1 MDRCHRV
8 PKAWS
13 CLVMALQLLLQV
25 ELINLWPGHRVALP
39 FILARITRP
48 AHVLA
53 PGASTWG
60 TPSDVRLK
68 ENIRDLGYGLNAVL
82 AMKPL
87 VYNYK
92 GNSAS
97 QKAIGF
103 IAQDMLAVVP
113 EVVNLPKDPVEMMG
127 IRYSELVPVLAKAIQ
142 DLKQEKDREIHDL
155 RNENAELKAENHRL
169 STVIAKMDN
178 LEKAVNALQ
187 IKVSTQPIAYDK

>member
-1 MDRCHRV
+1 
-8 PKAWS
+8 
-13 CLVMALQLLLQV
+13 
-25 ELINLWPGHRVALP
+25 
-39 FILARITRP
+39 
-48 AHVLA
+48 
-53 PGASTWG
+53 
-60 TPSDVRLK
+60 VRLK

-113 EVVNLPKDPVEMMG
+113 EVVNLPKDPAEMMG

-142 DLKQEKDREIHDL
+142 DLKQEKDREFHDL